1 MNENE
6 IDVDAYIE
14 GLGTVTYIKKTSS
27 NECTTY
33 GTAEA
38 YILINNNTNKAYY
51 VFEGQIVFEKMD
63 VTTGTVTGYNNGEYA
78 DYIMD
83 SHVRNATKIISD
95 STSLKAVIAQ
105 NGNVYML
112 GFQITSQS
120 SKEIVDTEFVLNNS
134 IDYSSILEQIQ

>member
-51 VFEGQIVFEKMD
+51 VFEKMD

-120 SKEIVDTEFVLNNS
+120 SKEILDTEFVLNNS